1 MPIKKLSKYFFSPD
15 SALIIS
21 GAVLFVFACLIN
33 QKNEKPELQLSKQDT
48 ALNIN
53 NNLLTYMSAGNKR
66 LLTDLLWVQTL
77 IESDIE
83 HYKKRDLNSWLF
95 IRFNSIATLDPLFY
109 ENYFYGGQF
118 LAIVKDDLEGANL
131 IYRKGLKYY
140 PDDYK
145 LNYNVGFLNY
155 YEMGNFKDGLPFL
168 EKIVSYPEAPVF
180 IRSIINKLK
189 VASGAGLEEVFKLV
203 YHNYTSTKDE
213 GLKRRLAG
221 DLYAIKAEIDLKCLN
236 NKGAD
241 CSYKDID
248 GNDYINRDGLYYSPK
263 VFLRYQIN
271 KRGAEKLPSV
281 RINFIK

>member
-1 MPIKKLSKYFFSPD
+1 MPIKKLSKYFFSHD
-15 SALIIS
+15 STLLIS
-21 GAVLFVFACLIN
+21 GVVLYLFACIIN
-33 QKNEKPELQLSKQDT
+33 LKNEKPELLLSKQDT

-95 IRFNSIATLDPLFY
+95 LRFNSIATLDPLFY

-131 IYRKGLKYY
+131 IYRKGLKHY

-155 YEMGNFKDGLPFL
+155 YEMGNFKEGLPFL
-168 EKIVSYPEAPVF
+168 EKIVSYPEAPIY

-189 VASGAGLEEVFKLV
+189 VASGVDLEEIFKLV
-203 YHNYTSTKDE
+203 YHNYSTTKDE
-213 GLKRRLAG
+213 GLKRRLSG

-236 NKGAD
+236 NNGTG

-248 GNDYINRDGLYYSPK
+248 GNNYINRDGQYYSPK
-263 VFLRYQIN
+263 LFLRYQIN

-281 RINFIK
+281 RTNFVK

>member
-1 MPIKKLSKYFFSPD
+1 ML
-15 SALIIS
+15 
-21 GAVLFVFACLIN
+21 ACTLN
-33 QKNEKPELQLSKQDT
+33 VHNEKPDLQLSKQDT

-95 IRFNSIATLDPLFY
+95 LRFNSIATLDPLFY

-155 YEMGNFKDGLPFL
+155 YEMGNFKEGLPFL
-168 EKIVSYPEAPVF
+168 EKIVSYPEAPVY

-189 VASGAGLEEVFKLV
+189 VASGVDLEEIFKLV
-203 YHNYTSTKDE
+203 YHNYSTTKDE
-213 GLKRRLAG
+213 GLKRRLSG

-236 NKGAD
+236 NNGSN
-241 CSYKDID
+241 CSYKDIE
-248 GNDYINRDGLYYSPK
+248 GNYYINKDGLYYSPK
-263 VFLRYQIN
+263 VFLKYQIN